1 VPIEE
6 NRNQENRETSVS
18 APRTF
23 EDLTA
28 QIARQHDDLP
38 SRLQIIASFAVQH
51 PNEMALSTVSQLA
64 KRMGVQ
70 PSAIVRFANS
80 FGYDGFTNMQQV
92 YRARLTA
99 GASPS
104 YRDRIN
110 ALKSANS
117 GARSN
122 KPADILASFISDDV
136 ASLESLFQNV
146 PSDRMERAVSILA
159 GAENIYVAGLG
170 RSFPISYYIDYG
182 LNRLDLKS
190 HLLDGIGG
198 FMRHRVRAATKNDVL
213 VAISFKDYSPD
224 VVEVATELARRDVP
238 VIVITDNPLG
248 PFAKVAKV
256 SFEIGELRAKPFRSL
271 VAPICLAQSLV
282 VSLGHKLTSRNGARN
297 GS

>member
-1 VPIEE
+1 VP
-6 NRNQENRETSVS
+6 
-18 APRTF
+18 APKNF

-51 PNEMALSTVSQLA
+51 PNDMALSTVSQLA

-99 GASPS
+99 GASPG

-110 ALKSANS
+110 ALRSSNS
-117 GARSN
+117 ARSN
-122 KPADILASFISDDV
+122 KPADILAGFISDDV
-136 ASLESLFQNV
+136 ASLESLFQSV
-146 PSDRMERAVSILA
+146 PADRMERAVGILA
-159 GAENIYVAGLG
+159 SAENIYVAGQG

-190 HLLDGIGG
+190 SLLDGVGG
-198 FMRHRVRAATKNDVL
+198 FMRHRVRAATKRDAL
-213 VAISFKDYSPD
+213 VVVSFKDYSPD
-224 VVEVATELARRDVP
+224 VVEIATELARRDVS
-238 VIVITDNPLG
+238 VIVITDNALG
-248 PFAKVAKV
+248 PFAKIAKV
-256 SFEIGELRAKPFRSL
+256 SFEIGELRSRPFRSL

-282 VSLGHKLTSRNGARN
+282 VSLGHKLTARQGNKNGA
-297 GS
+297 S

>member
-1 VPIEE
+1 MP
-6 NRNQENRETSVS
+6 
-18 APRTF
+18 APKNF

-28 QIARQHDDLP
+28 LIARQHDDLP

-51 PNEMALSTVSQLA
+51 PNDMALSTVSQLA

-99 GASPS
+99 SPAQG
-104 YRDRIN
+104 YRERIN
-110 ALKSANS
+110 ALRTSNS

-122 KPADILASFISDDV
+122 KPADILAGFISDDV
-136 ASLESLFQNV
+136 ASLELLFQSV
-146 PSDRMERAVSILA
+146 PADRMERAVGILA
-159 GAENIYVAGLG
+159 SAQNIYVAGQG

-190 HLLDGIGG
+190 HLLDGVGG
-198 FMRHRVRAATKNDVL
+198 FMRQRVRAATNKDAL
-213 VAISFKDYSPD
+213 VAVSFKDYSPEIVD
-224 VVEVATELARRDVP
+224 IATDLARRDVP
-238 VIVITDNPLG
+238 VIVITDNAVG
-248 PFAKVAKV
+248 PFAKIAKV
-256 SFEIGELRAKPFRSL
+256 SFEIGELRARPFRSL

-282 VSLGHKLTSRNGARN
+282 VSLGHKLTARQGNRNGA
-297 GS
+297 S

>member
-1 VPIEE
+1 VAGPK
-6 NRNQENRETSVS
+6 
-18 APRTF
+18 TF

-38 SRLQIIASFAVQH
+38 GRLQIIASFAVQH
-51 PNEMALSTVSQLA
+51 PNDMALGTVSQLA

-70 PSAIVRFANS
+70 PSAIVRFANN

-99 GASPS
+99 GASPG
-104 YRDRIN
+104 YRDRIS
-110 ALKSANS
+110 ALRSN
-117 GARSN
+117 GGRSN
-122 KPADILASFISDDV
+122 KPADILAGFISDDV
-136 ASLESLFQNV
+136 ASLEALFHAV
-146 PSDRMERAVSILA
+146 PSDRLERAVGILA
-159 GAENIYVAGLG
+159 SAEYIYVAGQG

-198 FMRHRVRAATKNDVL
+198 FMRHRVRAATKRDAL

-224 VVEVATELARRDVP
+224 VVEIATELARRDVP

-248 PFAKVAKV
+248 PFAKIARV
-256 SFEIGELRAKPFRSL
+256 SFEIGELRPRPFRSL

-282 VSLGHKLTSRNGARN
+282 VALGHKLTSRQGSKN

>member
-1 VPIEE
+1 VA
-6 NRNQENRETSVS
+6 
-18 APRTF
+18 APKTF

-51 PNEMALSTVSQLA
+51 PNDMALSTVSQLA

-104 YRDRIN
+104 YRDRIH
-110 ALKSANS
+110 ALKSAGS

-122 KPADILASFISDDV
+122 KPADILAGFISDDV
-136 ASLESLFQNV
+136 AALEALFQNV
-146 PSDRMERAVSILA
+146 PADRMERAVNILA
-159 GAENIYVAGLG
+159 TADNIYVAGQG

-182 LNRLDLKS
+182 FNRLDLKS
-190 HLLDGIGG
+190 HLLDGVGG
-198 FMRHRVRAATKNDVL
+198 FTRHRVRAATKGDAL
-213 VAISFKDYSPD
+213 VIVSFKDYAPD
-224 VVEVATELARRDVP
+224 IVEIATEVARRDVS
-238 VIVITDNPLG
+238 VIVITDNALG
-248 PFAKVAKV
+248 PFSKIAKV
-256 SFEIGELRAKPFRSL
+256 SFEIGELRTKPFRSL

-282 VSLGHKLTSRNGARN
+282 VSLGHKLTTRNGARN
-297 GS
+297 GA

>member
-1 VPIEE
+1 VPVPK
-6 NRNQENRETSVS
+6 N
-18 APRTF
+18 F

-51 PNEMALSTVSQLA
+51 PNDMALSTVSQLA

-99 GASPS
+99 GASPG

-110 ALKSANS
+110 ALHSSNN
-117 GARSN
+117 GTRSN
-122 KPADILASFISDDV
+122 KPADILAGFISDDV
-136 ASLESLFQNV
+136 ASLESMFQSV
-146 PSDRMERAVSILA
+146 PSDRMERAVGILTSA
-159 GAENIYVAGLG
+159 SNIYVAGQG

-190 HLLDGIGG
+190 NLLDGVGG
-198 FMRHRVRAATKNDVL
+198 FMRQRVRAATKGDAL
-213 VAISFKDYSPD
+213 VAVSFKDYSPE
-224 VVEVATELARRDVP
+224 VVDIATELARRDVS

-248 PFAKVAKV
+248 PFSKVAKV
-256 SFEIGELRAKPFRSL
+256 SFEIGELRTRPFRSL

-282 VSLGHKLTSRNGARN
+282 VALGHKLTTRQGNKNGA
-297 GS
+297 S

>member
-1 VPIEE
+1 MAGPK
-6 NRNQENRETSVS
+6 
-18 APRTF
+18 TF

-38 SRLQIIASFAVQH
+38 GRLQIIASFAVQH
-51 PNEMALSTVSQLA
+51 PNEMALGTVSQLA

-70 PSAIVRFANS
+70 PSAIVRFANN

-99 GASPS
+99 GTSPS
-104 YRDRIN
+104 YRDRISVLRSN
-110 ALKSANS
+110 
-117 GARSN
+117 GGRSN
-122 KPADILASFISDDV
+122 KPADILAGFVSDDV
-136 ASLESLFQNV
+136 ASLEALFQAV
-146 PSDRMERAVSILA
+146 PSDRLERAVGILA
-159 GAENIYVAGLG
+159 SAESIYVAGQG

-198 FMRHRVRAATKNDVL
+198 FMRHRVRAATKRDAL

-224 VVEVATELARRDVP
+224 VVEIATELARRDVP
-238 VIVITDNPLG
+238 VVVITDNPLG
-248 PFAKVAKV
+248 PFAKIAKV
-256 SFEIGELRAKPFRSL
+256 SFEIGELRPRPFRSL

-282 VSLGHKLTSRNGARN
+282 VALGHKLASRQGSKN

>member
-1 VPIEE
+1 MAGPK
-6 NRNQENRETSVS
+6 
-18 APRTF
+18 TF

-38 SRLQIIASFAVQH
+38 GRLQIIASFAVQH
-51 PNEMALSTVSQLA
+51 PNEMALGTVSQLA

-70 PSAIVRFANS
+70 PSAIVRFANN

-99 GASPS
+99 GTSPS
-104 YRDRIN
+104 YRDRIS
-110 ALKSANS
+110 ALRSN
-117 GARSN
+117 GGRSN
-122 KPADILASFISDDV
+122 KPADILAGFISDDV
-136 ASLESLFQNV
+136 ASLESLFQAV
-146 PSDRMERAVSILA
+146 PSDRLERAVGILA
-159 GAENIYVAGLG
+159 SAENIYVAGQG

-198 FMRHRVRAATKNDVL
+198 FMRHRVRAATKRDTL

-224 VVEVATELARRDVP
+224 VVEIAAELARRDVP

-248 PFAKVAKV
+248 PFAKIAKV
-256 SFEIGELRAKPFRSL
+256 SFEIGELRPRPFRSL

-282 VSLGHKLTSRNGARN
+282 VALGHKLTSRQGNKN

>member
-1 VPIEE
+1 MS
-6 NRNQENRETSVS
+6 RETRVP
-18 APRTF
+18 APKTF

-51 PNEMALSTVSQLA
+51 PNDMALSTVSQLA
-64 KRMGVQ
+64 KRIGVQ

-99 GASPS
+99 GTSPS

-110 ALKSANS
+110 ALRSTSS

-122 KPADILASFISDDV
+122 KPADILAGFISDDV
-136 ASLESLFQNV
+136 ASLEGLFQNV
-146 PSDRMERAVSILA
+146 PSDRMERAIAILA
-159 GAENIYVAGLG
+159 GAENIYVAGQG

-198 FMRHRVRAATKNDVL
+198 FMRHRVRAASKSDAL
-213 VAISFKDYSPD
+213 VAVSFKDYSPD
-224 VVEVATELARRDVP
+224 VVEIATELSRRDVP

-248 PFAKVAKV
+248 PFAKIAKV
-256 SFEIGELRAKPFRSL
+256 SFEIGELRTKPFRSL

-282 VSLGHKLTSRNGARN
+282 VSLGHKLTSRNGAKN
-297 GS
+297 GA

>member
-1 VPIEE
+1 MPGDDVP
-6 NRNQENRETSVS
+6 
-18 APRTF
+18 APKTF
-23 EDLTA
+23 EDLTS

-51 PNEMALSTVSQLA
+51 PNEMALNTVSQLA

-104 YRDRIN
+104 YRDRIS
-110 ALKSANS
+110 ALRSISS

-122 KPADILASFISDDV
+122 KPADILAGFISDDV
-136 ASLESLFQNV
+136 TSLEALFQNV

-159 GAENIYVAGLG
+159 GAENIYVAGQG

-190 HLLDGIGG
+190 HLLDGVGG
-198 FMRHRVRAATKNDVL
+198 FMRHRVRSATKSDAL
-213 VAISFKDYSPD
+213 VAVSFKDYSPD
-224 VVEVATELARRDVP
+224 VVEIAVELGRRDVP

-248 PFAKVAKV
+248 PFSKVAKV
-256 SFEIGELRAKPFRSL
+256 SFEIGELRTKPFRSL

-282 VSLGHKLTSRNGARN
+282 VSLGHKLTGRNGAKN

>member
-1 VPIEE
+1 MA
-6 NRNQENRETSVS
+6 
-18 APRTF
+18 APKTF

-51 PNEMALSTVSQLA
+51 PNDMALSTVSQLA

-104 YRDRIN
+104 YRDRIH
-110 ALKSANS
+110 ALKSAGN
-117 GARSN
+117 GVRSN
-122 KPADILASFISDDV
+122 KPADILAGFISDDV
-136 ASLESLFQNV
+136 ASLEALFQNV
-146 PSDRMERAVSILA
+146 PSDRMERAISILA
-159 GAENIYVAGLG
+159 SAENIYVAGQG

-182 LNRLDLKS
+182 FNRLDLKS

-198 FMRHRVRAATKNDVL
+198 FTRHRVRAATKNDAL
-213 VAISFKDYSPD
+213 VAVSFKDYSPD
-224 VVEVATELARRDVP
+224 VVDIAVELAKRDVP
-238 VIVITDNPLG
+238 VIVITDHPLG
-248 PFAKVAKV
+248 PFAKIAKV
-256 SFEIGELRAKPFRSL
+256 SFEIGELRTKPFRSL

-282 VSLGHKLTSRNGARN
+282 VSLGHKLTSRNGAKN
-297 GS
+297 GA

>member
-1 VPIEE
+1 MPG
-6 NRNQENRETSVS
+6 
-18 APRTF
+18 PKTF

-28 QIARQHDDLP
+28 QIARQHDGLP
-38 SRLQIIASFAVQH
+38 DRLQVIASFAVQH

-70 PSAIVRFANS
+70 PSAIVRFANN

-92 YRARLTA
+92 YRVRLTA

-110 ALKSANS
+110 ALRNN
-117 GARSN
+117 GTRSN
-122 KPADILASFISDDV
+122 KPADILAGFISDDV
-136 ASLESLFQNV
+136 ASLETLFQSV
-146 PSDRMERAVSILA
+146 PADRMERAVSILA
-159 GAENIYVAGLG
+159 SAENIYVAGQG

-198 FMRHRVRAATKNDVL
+198 FMRHRVRAATKRDVL

-224 VVEVATELARRDVP
+224 VVDIAVELARRDVP

-248 PFAKVAKV
+248 PFAKIAKV

-282 VSLGHKLTSRNGARN
+282 VALGHKLTARN
-297 GS
+297 GGKNGGS

>member
-1 VPIEE
+1 VAGPK
-6 NRNQENRETSVS
+6 
-18 APRTF
+18 TF

-38 SRLQIIASFAVQH
+38 GRLQIIASFAVQH
-51 PNEMALSTVSQLA
+51 PNEMALGTVSQLA

-70 PSAIVRFANS
+70 PSAIVRFANN

-99 GASPS
+99 GTSPS
-104 YRDRIN
+104 YRDRIS
-110 ALKSANS
+110 ALRSN
-117 GARSN
+117 GGRSN
-122 KPADILASFISDDV
+122 KPADILAGFISDDV
-136 ASLESLFQNV
+136 ASLEALFQTV
-146 PSDRMERAVSILA
+146 PSDRLERAVGILA
-159 GAENIYVAGLG
+159 SAENIYVAGQG

-198 FMRHRVRAATKNDVL
+198 FMRHRVRAATKRDAL
-213 VAISFKDYSPD
+213 VAISFKEYSPD
-224 VVEVATELARRDVP
+224 VVEIAAELARRDVP
-238 VIVITDNPLG
+238 VVVITDNPLG
-248 PFAKVAKV
+248 PFAKIAKV
-256 SFEIGELRAKPFRSL
+256 SFEIGELRPRPFRSL

-282 VSLGHKLTSRNGARN
+282 VALGHKLALRQGNKN

>member
-1 VPIEE
+1 MS
-6 NRNQENRETSVS
+6 RETRVP
-18 APRTF
+18 APKTF

-51 PNEMALSTVSQLA
+51 PNDMALSTVSQLA
-64 KRMGVQ
+64 KRIGVQ

-110 ALKSANS
+110 ALRSTSS

-122 KPADILASFISDDV
+122 KPADILAGFISDDV
-136 ASLESLFQNV
+136 ASLEGLFQNV
-146 PSDRMERAVSILA
+146 PSDRMERAIAILA
-159 GAENIYVAGLG
+159 GAENIYVAGQG

-198 FMRHRVRAATKNDVL
+198 FMRHRVRAASKNDAL
-213 VAISFKDYSPD
+213 VAVSFKDYSPD
-224 VVEVATELARRDVP
+224 VVEIATELSRRDVP

-248 PFAKVAKV
+248 PFAKIAKV
-256 SFEIGELRAKPFRSL
+256 SFEIGPSRS
-271 VAPICLAQSLV
+271 ARWSRRYA
-282 VSLGHKLTSRNGARN
+282 SRNRW
-297 GS
+297 SFR